1 MNHHLRTTCRVCGG
15 NQLRKFL
22 SLGPTPLA
30 NSFLS
35 DKDEFSQEPSF
46 PLDVYFC
53 QECSLVQLLD
63 VIDPETLFRHY
74 IYVTGTSD
82 TIAEH
87 NLEFAQTVAAQA
99 GLKPTDLVVEIA
111 SNDGSLLGCFKA
123 RGFATLGIEPAT
135 NIAAMASARGIE
147 TLTEFFDS
155 TVGHRVRNTRGPA
168 RVVIGNNVFAHVDE
182 PRDFLLGCRHLI
194 GNDGYVVIEVPYLR
208 EMIDKLEYDTIYH
221 EHLSYFS
228 ASALLRLFE
237 TAGLVV
243 ARIDRIPVHGGS
255 LRIYGTPKTAARTHS
270 EDAIRLCT
278 EETVAGL
285 TRLGTFQQFACKV
298 ERNRAAV
305 RTLLGQ
311 LNQEKKSL
319 AAYGAPAKGST
330 LTNYCGLDNRL
341 LPYCVDKNPL
351 KVGRYTPGMHIPVL
365 AASTLL
371 ERQPDF
377 VLILAWNFADEI
389 IKQQDEY
396 RRRGGRF
403 IIPVPEP
410 RIV

>member
-35 DKDEFSQEPSF
+35 DKEEFSHEPSF

-53 QECSLVQLLD
+53 EQCSLVQLLD
-63 VIDPETLFRHY
+63 VIDPEVLFRNY

-87 NLEFAQTVAAQA
+87 NIELAQTVAAQA
-99 GLKPTDLVVEIA
+99 GLKPNDLVVEIA
-111 SNDGSLLGCFKA
+111 SNDGSLLRCFKA
-123 RGFATLGIEPAT
+123 HGFATLGIEPAT
-135 NIAAMASARGIE
+135 NIAQMASVQGIE
-147 TLTEFFDS
+147 TITEFFDS
-155 TVGHRVRNTRGPA
+155 AVGQEVRSSRGPA
-168 RVVIGNNVFAHVDE
+168 RLVIGNNVLAHVDE

-194 GNDGYVVIEVPYLR
+194 GEDGYVVIEVPYLR

-221 EHLSYFS
+221 EHLCYFS

-237 TAGLVV
+237 TVGLIV

-255 LRIYGTPKTAARTHS
+255 LRIYGTPKIGSLPHS
-270 EDAIRLCT
+270 QDAIRLCR
-278 EETVAGL
+278 EETEAGL
-285 TRLGTFQQFACKV
+285 TRLETFQEFACRV

-305 RTLLGQ
+305 RTLLEQ
-311 LNQEKKSL
+311 LNQEKRSL

-330 LTNYCGLDNRL
+330 LTNYCGLDSRL
-341 LPYCVDKNPL
+341 LPYCVDKNAL

-365 AASTLL
+365 PVSTLL
-371 ERQPDF
+371 EREPDF

-389 IKQQDEY
+389 IKQQDEF
-396 RRRGGRF
+396 RKRGGRF